1 MVFDEEGGSSRLDE
15 DESSLGDGEGEEK
28 EERRKRRR
36 EGRAGADGGEGRL
49 IEREKIDTGMPVD
62 NIMIAADGALYAAGK
77 YLPPI
82 HLYPLPPIPN
92 FFYITGY
99 PLYAPVLKYVSSP
112 SDPSTSGIL
121 APSTALRITKN
132 GGQDQFFGKK
142 YAVDVVFADDG
153 RLVVSAT
160 SVVVDS
166 ERGRMFLHGEWFRL
180 WGLV

>member
-1 MVFDEEGGSSRLDE
+1 MGEEGEGK
-15 DESSLGDGEGEEK
+15 GEGN
-28 EERRKRRR
+28 ERRERRERRR
-36 EGRAGADGGEGRL
+36 EGGADGGEGRL

-62 NIMIAADGALYAAGK
+62 NIMIAADGALYAAGE

-92 FFYITGY
+92 LLYKTGY

-121 APSTALRITKN
+121 APSTALRIAKN